1 MIGCE
6 VYTAPGSRFEKQR
19 RADYDY
25 AHLLLLAKNNTGYQ
39 NLSKLVTYSYTEG
52 FYIKPRVDE
61 ELLRRH
67 SEGDH
72 LPVGLPCRRDPA
84 RHHAERHGGRGEARA
99 EIPRDIRRGK
109 LYLEIQDHGMEEQ
122 KKVNRG
128 ILEIS
133 RKHGIPLVCTNDAHY
148 LRQEDAEAQNVL
160 MCIQTNHTVEEG
172 SGLAFETQEFY
183 IKSGDQMAELFDY
196 APESGR
202 QYGEKLRRNATWTL
216 NSARCACRISPRP
229 TAWKTLNT

>member
-1 MIGCE
+1 
-6 VYTAPGSRFEKQR
+6 
-19 RADYDY
+19 
-25 AHLLLLAKNNTGYQ
+25 
-39 NLSKLVTYSYTEG
+39 
-52 FYIKPRVDE
+52 
-61 ELLRRH
+61 
-67 SEGDH
+67 
-72 LPVGLPCRRDPA
+72 
-84 RHHAERHGGRGEARA
+84 
-99 EIPRDIRRGK
+99 
-109 LYLEIQDHGMEEQ
+109 MEEQ

-196 APESGR
+196 APEAVANTVKIAQECNVDFEFGT
-202 QYGEKLRRNATWTL
+202 LRLPNFTAPDGMENFEYLTQLLHRRAAKRYDPVTDGHRERLGL
-216 NSARCACRISPRP
+216 N
-229 TAWKTLNT
+229 